1 MVQMISSRIW
11 VMLVG
16 AFMVLGLQID
26 TAFAR
31 DAAVPPNE
39 PRIDYLLHCG
49 GCHGMAG
56 RGAPPVVPSLHVE
69 SGLLA
74 SVPAGRDYLIR
85 VPGSAQSGLD
95 NAALARVLTWMLES
109 FSAGTL
115 PENFKP
121 FSARE
126 VGRARADILADPLR
140 TRAEIW
146 ARHELAA
153 GVNPREP
160 TTGESE
166 I

>member
-1 MVQMISSRIW
+1 MISVRLW
-11 VMLVG
+11 VVLLGALV
-16 AFMVLGLQID
+16 VLGLQIEA
-26 TAFAR
+26 AFAR

-56 RGAPPVVPSLHVE
+56 DGAPPVVPSLHVE

-95 NAALARVLTWMLES
+95 DAALARVLNWMLES

-121 FSARE
+121 FGARE

-146 ARHELAA
+146 ASHEFAA
-153 GVNPREP
+153 RVNLRGPK
-160 TTGESE
+160 TGEPE